1 MASHFKKSRMA
12 DVFLDLL
19 QKKVS
24 EYDQEIATITHC
36 RAIDYREEEP
46 YNTYSHMTPE
56 RELKQKY

>member
-19 QKKVS
+19 QKKVN
-24 EYDQEIATITHC
+24 EYDQEITTITHC

-46 YNTYSHMTPE
+46 QNTVT
-56 RELKQKY
+56 